1 MRGGGFLIALTGL
14 AVLAAGCGSKVAP
27 GTVAAAVTDTK
38 GQTARVT
45 VTATIQMTGMSISVK
60 ETGAFDFARSRGVL
74 RMRAPGGMAS
84 EALFIPPRTY
94 LKIGGGRAH
103 LPLPRGKSWIA
114 IPSGASDGLWTS
126 ALGPFGGP
134 DPRDLLAS
142 LTAISRSVTKLGAT
156 VIRGVR
162 VTGYRVS
169 IDPAKA
175 AARVPRW
182 QRPGFRAFARNLGRA
197 LIPVEVWVDQQNL
210 VRRVRLSLH
219 PPEGPSG
226 MPRGL
231 AGGRITQTVDFYDFG
246 VPVRVSAPP
255 AAAVASMPQFFKAL
269 GPNNGGGFYGPARPP
284 RVSGTLQP
292 AEAAAA
298 EQVVR
303 EFWSAL
309 GRHNARAAALTV
321 LPVQRACFRGFVGGP
336 RISVSSL
343 RITSAKPAGNSRA
356 TVWFTVRARATIGGH
371 TVPMFP
377 PGPRRT
383 QWLLTTAEGGHW
395 YIDLSR
401 SSFGPACR

>member
-1 MRGGGFLIALTGL
+1 MRGRGYLVVLTGI

-27 GTVAAAVTDTK
+27 GTVAAAVTDTA
-38 GQTARVT
+38 GQTARVA
-45 VTATIQMTGMSISVK
+45 VTTTIQMRGMSVSVK

-114 IPSGASDGLWTS
+114 IPSGASHGLWTS
-126 ALGPFGGP
+126 ALGPISGP

-142 LTAISRSVTKLGAT
+142 LTAISKSVIKLGAAA
-156 VIRGVR
+156 IRGVQ

-182 QRPGFRAFARNLGRA
+182 QRSGFLAFARSLGRA
-197 LIPVEVWVDQQNL
+197 SIPVDVWVDQQNL
-210 VRRVRLSLH
+210 VRRVRLSLR
-219 PPEGPSG
+219 PPGRPSG

-231 AGGRITQTVDFYDFG
+231 AGGRITQTVDFYSFG
-246 VPVRVSAPP
+246 MPVRVSAPP
-255 AAAVASMPQFFKAL
+255 AAEVASMPQFFEGP
-269 GPNNGGGFYGPARPP
+269 GPNNGGGFYGPANSP
-284 RVSGTLQP
+284 RVSGTLRP

-298 EQVVR
+298 EQAVR
-303 EFWSAL
+303 EFWSGLA
-309 GRHNARAAALTV
+309 HHDARAAALTV
-321 LPVQRACFRGFVGGP
+321 LPAQRACFRGFPGP

-343 RITSAKPAGNSRA
+343 RITSAQPAGDSRA

-371 TVPMFP
+371 TVPVLP
-377 PGPRRT
+377 QGPRRT
-383 QWLLTTAEGGHW
+383 QWLMTTTAGGHW
-395 YIDLSR
+395 YVDLSR
-401 SSFGPACR
+401 SSLGPTCR